1 MEDPPP
7 PCGLPLG
14 AGHGSAHHTAG
25 AKTLAA
31 PPKPVVDL
39 VRRLVVWG
47 RKDPITPMPPDE
59 VLRTVFS
66 HAYLHPLD
74 GVGHLPHY
82 ECPDETAA
90 VLMDFLHNSVA
101 DGHDVL

>member
-1 MEDPPP
+1 
-7 PCGLPLG
+7 
-14 AGHGSAHHTAG
+14 
-25 AKTLAA
+25 
-31 PPKPVVDL
+31 
-39 VRRLVVWG
+39 
-47 RKDPITPMPPDE
+47 MPPDE

-101 DGHDVL
+101 DGHNVL